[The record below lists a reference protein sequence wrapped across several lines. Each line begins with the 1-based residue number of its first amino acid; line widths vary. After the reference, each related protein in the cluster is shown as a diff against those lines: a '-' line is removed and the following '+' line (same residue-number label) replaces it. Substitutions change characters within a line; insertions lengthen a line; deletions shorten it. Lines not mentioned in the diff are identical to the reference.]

1 MALPPFEFGADQVN
15 LTNALPATAL
25 TCVGAPGTFTRVGP
39 LEPGALVA
47 DAFEPVGE
55 SAPAFDETA
64 MGAIESTKTATA
76 ATALLITNRAVRL

>member
-15 LTNALPATAL
+15 VTDALPATAL

-47 DAFEPVGE
+47 N
-55 SAPAFDETA
+55 AFDETA
-64 MGAIESTKTATA
+64 MGAIERTKTAAA